1 MGDVRYQR
9 LFESAPGSILVLAP
23 DPALTILAA
32 THAYLRAT
40 MTTRESILG
49 RGLFDV
55 FPNNPA
61 DADATGTRNLAAS
74 IARAIAT
81 KAPDSMATQKYDV
94 RRPDGTFEERWWSP
108 VNTPIL
114 DDAGEVEY
122 VIHRVEDVTE
132 LALAKQT
139 SVQLADRVVLEQQR
153 ADLRFRDLVDLA
165 PDGLVVC
172 DRSGTIVLV
181 NMTAEKMF
189 GYSRSELIGEPVETL
204 VPDRVRARHPAH
216 IETFTTAP
224 RPRPMGSGLDLKGRR
239 KDGTEFP
246 VEISLSPIKT
256 GDVLMV
262 SAAIRDVTERRRI
275 ERDLHRVAA
284 IVDSSEDAII
294 AVTLSGK
301 VTAWNASAEAMFGYT
316 LADIVGQSIVR
327 ILPDGNLAAERA
339 MLDRI
344 AAGDKVPTFET
355 TRCRKD
361 GTMLDVSV
369 RMSPILESGRVV
381 GASKVIRD
389 ISARKLIEEEA
400 RRANEYL
407 RSAVDSIQDAFAI
420 YDERDR
426 LVLINGAFRELAGG
440 TDAGLAGHRFEAAL
454 DLGLA
459 AGKYDLAHETRDQF
473 RTRRIAYHRAPSGAF
488 ELRTTDGRIMR
499 VLERRMPD
507 GGTVSLIIDV
517 TADVAREDELRQAR
531 READAASAAKSE
543 FLSSMSHELRTPL
556 NAILGFAELLQRDR
570 KEPLSTRQLDRLEH
584 VMRGGAHLLRLIDDV
599 LDLARIESGRMTISV
614 EPVAMGEVVRDVVS
628 TLQPL
633 AARTGIDVRQTT
645 LDGAPA
651 LAIADRTRIAQILMN
666 FGSNAIKYGRRE
678 GHVTFELSRSA
689 RGMRIAVIDDG
700 MGIPADKHAM
710 IFEPFQRAGQES
722 GTIEGT
728 GIGLAISR
736 RLAELMG
743 GTVGFTSEAGRGS
756 TFWIDLREQCEVAQ
770 PILSTPV
777 ERANES
783 PLAASGPRHLVVY
796 VEDNPSNIAFM
807 AAVMEDLPGIEMVT
821 AGTAEQGIELIRAR
835 RPDVVIMDINLP
847 GMSGIEATRKLAEWP
862 ETKDIP
868 IVGLSAAALQ
878 RDTIRAKESGFYRYL
893 TKPVKLD
900 ELLSTLESILVEKR

>member
-1 MGDVRYQR
+1 MGEVRYQR
-9 LFESAPGSILVLAP
+9 LFESAPGLVLVLAP
-23 DPALTILAA
+23 DSELTILAA
-32 THAYLRAT
+32 TDAYLRAT
-40 MTTRESILG
+40 MTTRESIVG

-55 FPNNPA
+55 FPDNPA
-61 DADATGTRNLAAS
+61 DVNATGTRNLAAS
-74 IARAIAT
+74 IARVLAT
-81 KAPDSMATQKYDV
+81 KAPDTMAMQKYDV

-108 VNTPIL
+108 MNTPLL
-114 DDAGEVEY
+114 DATGAIECV
-122 VIHRVEDVTE
+122 VHRVEDVTE
-132 LALAKQT
+132 LAVARQT
-139 SVQLADRVVLEQQR
+139 SEQLADRVAIEQQR
-153 ADLRFRDLVDLA
+153 AELRFRDLVDLA

-172 DRSGTIVLV
+172 DRAGTVALV
-181 NMTAEKMF
+181 NTTAERMF
-189 GYSRSELIGEPVETL
+189 GYSRTELVGQPIETL
-204 VPDRVRARHPAH
+204 VPDRVAARHPAH
-216 IETFTTAP
+216 IETFMTAP

-239 KDGTEFP
+239 KDGSEFP

-256 GDVLMV
+256 GENLMV
-262 SAAIRDVTERRRI
+262 SAAIRDVTDRRRI

-294 AVTLSGK
+294 AETLSGEI
-301 VTAWNASAEAMFGYT
+301 TAWNASAEAMFGYAF
-316 LADIVGQSIVR
+316 ADIVGQSIVR
-327 ILPDGNLAAERA
+327 ILPDANMAAERA

-355 TRCRKD
+355 THCRKD
-361 GTMLDVSV
+361 GTVLGVSV
-369 RMSPILESGRVV
+369 RMSPILDGGRVV

-389 ISARKLIEEEA
+389 ITARKLIEEGA

-407 RSAVDSIQDAFAI
+407 RSAVESFQDAFAI

-426 LVLINGAFRELAGG
+426 IVLVNGAFRELAGG
-440 TDAGLAGHRFEAAL
+440 SDLAGQRFEVAL
-454 DLGLA
+454 DMGLA

-473 RTRRIAYHRAPSGAF
+473 RARRIAYHRAPSGAF
-488 ELRTTDGRIMR
+488 ELRTADGRIMR
-499 VLERRMPD
+499 VLERRMPE

-570 KEPLSTRQLDRLEH
+570 KEPLSARQLDRLEH

-599 LDLARIESGRMTISV
+599 LDLARIESGRMTISS
-614 EPVAMGEVVRDVVS
+614 EPVAMGEVVGEVVA

-633 AARTGIDVRQTT
+633 AAKTNIDVRQTT
-645 LDGAPA
+645 REDAPS
-651 LAIADRTRIAQILMN
+651 LAMADRTRIAQILMN
-666 FGSNAIKYGRRE
+666 FGSNAIKYGRRD

-689 RGMRIAVIDDG
+689 RGLRIAVIDDG
-700 MGIPADKHAM
+700 IGIPADKHAM

-728 GIGLAISR
+728 GIGLAISK

-743 GTVGFTSEAGRGS
+743 ATVGFTSEAGRGS

-770 PILSTPV
+770 PILSTAV
-777 ERANES
+777 EHADES
-783 PLAASGPRHLVVY
+783 LLAASSPRRLLVY

-807 AAVMEDLPGIEMVT
+807 EAVMEDLPGIEMLT
-821 AGTAEQGIELIRAR
+821 AGTAEQGIELVRAR
-835 RPDVVIMDINLP
+835 RPAVVIMDINLP
-847 GMSGIEATRKLAEWP
+847 GMSGIEATRRLAEWP

-868 IVGLSAAALQ
+868 IVGLSAAALHA
-878 RDTIRAKESGFYRYL
+878 DTIRAQESGFYRYL

-900 ELLSTLESILVEKR
+900 ELLSTLEEILLEKR